1 MKNDMQKIKS
11 YIKLMRPKHYLKNGL
26 VFVPLFFKSGI
37 FDWDLSFRALLGF
50 IAFSFMSSVVYIIND
65 INDMEADRKNDA
77 KKDRPLASGD
87 IKVYEGAILAL
98 ILFILSG
105 IITYGGGTGIIW
117 LLLYLVLNLAYS
129 LKLKHV
135 PIIDVTILAAGF
147 LIRLVYGAAIT
158 DTELSFWLCMT
169 ALSFSF
175 YMGLGK
181 RRNELNTLGDDAIAA
196 RGVLKSYNSAFLD
209 KNMYVCLGLAI
220 TFYALWTGDSK
231 TAADL
236 GTNLQIWTVPI
247 VIILAMK
254 YSLDIEKGESGDPME
269 IIVSD
274 KWLIF
279 IGIIYVV
286 VLFMILYV

>member
-1 MKNDMQKIKS
+1 MHKIKA
-11 YIKLMRPKHYLKNGL
+11 YIRLMRPKHYLKNGL
-26 VFVPLFFKSGI
+26 VFVPLFFKSDI
-37 FDWDLSFRALLGF
+37 FDWNLSLKALLGF
-50 IAFSFMSSVVYIIND
+50 VAFSFMSSVVYIVND
-65 INDMEADRKNDA
+65 INDMEADRKNEA

-87 IKVYEGAILAL
+87 IKMYEAVILAL

-105 IITYGGGTGIIW
+105 TITYAAGTGIIW
-117 LLLYLVLNLAYS
+117 LLLYMVLNLAYS
-129 LKLKHV
+129 IKLKHV

-147 LIRLVYGAAIT
+147 LIRLVYGATIT

-181 RRNELNTLGDDAIAA
+181 RRNELNKLGSDAYVV

-231 TAADL
+231 TVADL

-269 IIVSD
+269 VILSD
-274 KWLIF
+274 KWLII
-279 IGIIYVV
+279 IGIIYVI

>member
-1 MKNDMQKIKS
+1 MQKLKS

-26 VFVPLFFKSGI
+26 VFVPLFFNRYI
-37 FDWDLSFRALLGF
+37 FDWNLSLKTLLGF
-50 IAFSFMSSVVYIIND
+50 VAFSFMSSVVYIIND
-65 INDMEADRKNDA
+65 INDMEADRKNEA
-77 KKDRPLASGD
+77 KKDRPLASGA
-87 IKVYEGAILAL
+87 IKLYETVILAL
-98 ILFILSG
+98 ILFLLSCT
-105 IITYGGGTGIIW
+105 ITYAAGAGIVW

-129 LKLKHV
+129 IKLKHV
-135 PIIDVTILAAGF
+135 PIIDVTILAIGY
-147 LIRLVYGAAIT
+147 LIRLMYGAAIT
-158 DTELSFWLCMT
+158 DIKLSFWIGMT
-169 ALSFSF
+169 AITFSF

-181 RRNELNTLGDDAIAA
+181 RRNELNKLGDDAYAA

-231 TAADL
+231 TVADL

-269 IIVSD
+269 VIVSD

-279 IGIIYVV
+279 IGIVYIIAIS
-286 VLFMILYV
+286 LILYV